1 MAAVAYAAAAWPS
14 GARPVPLPARRPFGG
29 RLLTSQGVAQGWHVL
44 RRPASPSGDRPG
56 SSGGGGGGSG
66 SDPPPT
72 SSDGGG
78 GASGGSWGASVLGVI
93 AKHPS
98 EALTCIVTSITGG
111 YVFMW
116 WRELKSVRKE
126 VRDEAKQT
134 RKEACDEAKKTRKY
148 IRKKTKLILQHLG
161 SAAQS
166 GARGDSG
173 AGASVS

>member
-1 MAAVAYAAAAWPS
+1 MPEQAAADKAAGDRSAHSGAARGGSWIANMAAVAYAAAAWPS

-29 RLLTSQGVAQGWHVL
+29 RLLTSQGVAQGWHVM

-56 SSGGGGGGSG
+56 GSGGSGGG

-116 WRELKSVRKE
+116 WRELKSVR
-126 VRDEAKQT
+126 
-134 RKEACDEAKKTRKY
+134 
-148 IRKKTKLILQHLG
+148 
-161 SAAQS
+161 AQG
-166 GARGDSG
+166 GA
-173 AGASVS
+173 